1 MKNEKQR
8 VQQYEVQQGVAIG
21 IGSSNQVAS
30 IAAGTRKC
38 SDQVD
43 TTESVLASAELLET
57 MEAVPF
63 HEDFR
68 HWLGAV

>member
-21 IGSSNQVAS
+21 IGSSNQVVS
-30 IAAGTRKC
+30 IAAGTSKC

-63 HEDFR
+63 HEDFM
-68 HWLGAV
+68 H